1 MVCSLSLQADGQL
14 VGHVVKQQ
22 AGEGDD
28 AGDAEGHAHAAS
40 AAENGDTGNERDQ
53 KNKVHGRLPKT
64 NAPIVSDKPCFAG
77 FGQAIMCL

>member
-28 AGDAEGHAHAAS
+28 AGDAECYAYAAS
-40 AAENGDTGNERDQ
+40 ATEDDDAGNERDQ

-64 NAPIVSDKPCFAG
+64 NASIVSDKPCFAG
-77 FGQAIMCL
+77 FEQAIMRL